1 MNFEINKNVFA
12 QFPELESERLY
23 FRRILPSDAEGLYL
37 LRSND
42 EVMRFMDTKKMESIT
57 EAEKMISSIDG
68 SFKNGTGIN
77 WGIVEKSSNRFIG
90 YFGFW
95 RIIPEHCR
103 AEIGYV
109 LDPMC
114 WGKGYMIETLKAL
127 IKFSFEEMKVHSLEA
142 NVNPANSNSIKLL
155 EKTGF
160 KKEAYFRENFLFN
173 NTFYDSVIYSL
184 LEKDLQYFL
193 DNMTSP

>member
-12 QFPELESERLY
+12 QFPESESDRLY

-57 EAEKMISSIDG
+57 EAEKMISSIDE

-77 WGIVEKSSNRFIG
+77 WGIVEKRTNKFIG

-95 RIIPEHCR
+95 RIVPEHCR
-103 AEIGYV
+103 AEIGYA
-109 LDPMC
+109 LDSKY
-114 WGKGYMIETLKAL
+114 WGNGYMNETLRTM
-127 IKFSFEEMKVHSLEA
+127 IKFGFVNMNLHSIEA

-155 EKTGF
+155 EKIGF

-184 LEKDLQYFL
+184 LEKDFQYFL
-193 DNMTSP
+193 DNMTST